1 MERAL
6 NASEDDGFGAIVQN
20 MRDAP
25 TDPTVPRPQ
34 RKPVAQDKGFNFGWS
49 HCESHHILSYYS
61 CFKPSK
67 HVCYGSRLHVLM
79 MIFALTAPCEF
90 LMVSGCRC

>member
-6 NASEDDGFGAIVQN
+6 NALEDDTFEAIVED

-25 TDPTVPRPQ
+25 SDPTVPRLQ

-49 HCESHHILSYYS
+49 HSES
-61 CFKPSK
+61 
-67 HVCYGSRLHVLM
+67 
-79 MIFALTAPCEF
+79 
-90 LMVSGCRC
+90 